1 MLATVQR
8 LTDPFKEYGFLAGL
22 VYSID
27 RIFLRL
33 TPALRLY
40 FYELMV
46 QPILDKPL
54 LPERLAKHLEIREIK
69 RGDPEVE
76 LMPARP
82 EIKESRFKQNAICL
96 GAFNKGQ
103 FVGYIW
109 FCFNAYEEDEVR
121 CTFVLTPPGESVF
134 DFDLY
139 IFPEHRMG
147 LGFVGIWNG
156 ANRFLRSRGIK
167 FSFSRLTRFN
177 LASRR
182 AHQHLGWKRVGS
194 AVFLQ
199 AWRVEFMMATIFPYV
214 HVSMGKSGQ
223 VRLRLHPDIALGY

>member
-1 MLATVQR
+1 MLATLQK
-8 LTDPFKEYGFLAGL
+8 LTSPFNEYGFLAGL
-22 VYSID
+22 LYAID

-33 TPALRLY
+33 TSGLRLY
-40 FYELMV
+40 FYEIMV
-46 QPILDKPL
+46 QPIVDKPL
-54 LPERLAKHLEIREIK
+54 LPERLTKHLEIREIK

-103 FVGYIW
+103 FIGYIW
-109 FCFNAYEEDEVR
+109 FCSNAYEEDEVR
-121 CTFVLTPPGESVF
+121 CTFVVTPAEESVF

-139 IFPEHRMG
+139 LLPEHRMG
-147 LGFVGIWNG
+147 LGFIGIWNG
-156 ANRFLRSRGIK
+156 VNKFLRSRGIK

-182 AHQHLGWKRVGS
+182 AHQHLGWKRVGR
-194 AVFLQ
+194 ALFLQ
-199 AWRVEFMMATIFPYV
+199 AWRVEFMMATIFPYL
-214 HVSMGKSGQ
+214 HVSMGNSGH
-223 VRLRLHPDIALGY
+223 VRLRLHPDVLLG

>member
-1 MLATVQR
+1 
-8 LTDPFKEYGFLAGL
+8 
-22 VYSID
+22 
-27 RIFLRL
+27 
-33 TPALRLY
+33 
-40 FYELMV
+40 
-46 QPILDKPL
+46 
-54 LPERLAKHLEIREIK
+54 
-69 RGDPEVE
+69 
-76 LMPARP
+76 MPARP

-167 FSFSRLTRFN
+167 FWFSRLTRFN